1 MAAIDKSLPNE
12 VRTDIKLPNPKEVQQ
27 EQQQQVAGDMMN
39 PVDIQ
44 KNEDGSVDI
53 NFDPNAV
60 NPGDTKDHFSNLAEL
75 LPDNVLD
82 PLGHELTIIIRTIRL
97 QEQIGKS
104 LIQTA
109 WIF

>member
-12 VRTDIKLPNPKEVQQ
+12 VRTNIKLPNPREVQQ

-60 NPGDTKDHFSNLAEL
+60 NPGDTKDHFSNLAEDL
-75 LPDNVLD
+75 T
-82 PLGHELTIIIRTIRL
+82 TIIEPNLLKEHRVQRILFL
-97 QEQIGKS
+97 QKR
-104 LIQTA
+104 
-109 WIF
+109 

>member
-12 VRTDIKLPNPKEVQQ
+12 VRTNIKLPNPREVQQ

-44 KNEDGSVDI
+44 KNDDGSVDI

-75 LPDNVLD
+75 LPDSVLD
-82 PLGHELTIIIRTIRL
+82 PLGHELYNIIRTIKL
-97 QEQIGKS
+97 QEKTGNDPI
-104 LIQTA
+104 LMA
-109 WIF
+109 